1 LLVFVFILSVFKEG
15 EIMQNKP
22 LTPQEVADI
31 LKISK
36 CTVYEIIKRKELNA
50 YRVGNKVRV
59 DYEDVEEYKNRTKII
74 KSKGSQSNIPAQSEA
89 YISPTNSGSYRSS
102 EEKGF
107 IICGQDSLLDT
118 LCRYLGRHPNGIRA
132 IRSYESSYSALYSLY
147 RGDVQVAAAHIWDG
161 KTGQYNTPYVERMLP
176 GVPTVI
182 IHLACRIQGF
192 YVLKGNP
199 KNIKG
204 WEDLKRNDVV
214 LINREAGSGS
224 RILLDEQLKIMG
236 LQGSAINGYANETY
250 SPMALASAIV
260 RGHAD
265 MGIGLEMAFLKSR
278 EIDFLPIQK
287 EYYDLIVK
295 KENINQPIFKAILDI
310 IRSEDFRMEMHGIGG
325 YDLSECGNIVAET

>member
-1 LLVFVFILSVFKEG
+1 ME
-15 EIMQNKP
+15 NKP

-36 CTVYEIIKRKELNA
+36 CTVYELIKRKDLNA

-59 DYEDVEEYKNRTKII
+59 DYEDVEEYKNRTKSI
-74 KSKGSQSNIPAQSEA
+74 KSKSGPGSAQAEAMASPAGNDYER
-89 YISPTNSGSYRSS
+89 SG

-132 IRSYESSYSALYSLY
+132 LRSYESSYSALYSLY

-161 KTGQYNTPYVERMLP
+161 KTGEYNTPYVERMLP
-176 GVPTVI
+176 GLPAVI
-182 IHLACRIQGF
+182 IHLASRIQGF

-199 KNIKG
+199 KNIRN
-204 WEDLKRNDVV
+204 WDDLKRRDIA

-224 RILLDEQLKIMG
+224 RILLDEHLKRMG
-236 LQGSAINGYANETY
+236 LYGSMINGYTNETY

-265 MGIGLEMAFLKSR
+265 VAVGLEMPFLKAR
-278 EIDFLPIQK
+278 EIDFLPVQK
-287 EYYDLIVK
+287 EYYDLVIK
-295 KENINQPIFKAILDI
+295 KENMDQPIFKAIVDI
-310 IRSEDFRMEMHGIGG
+310 IRSEDFKLEMYGIRG
-325 YDLSECGNIVAET
+325 YDPSECGKIAAET